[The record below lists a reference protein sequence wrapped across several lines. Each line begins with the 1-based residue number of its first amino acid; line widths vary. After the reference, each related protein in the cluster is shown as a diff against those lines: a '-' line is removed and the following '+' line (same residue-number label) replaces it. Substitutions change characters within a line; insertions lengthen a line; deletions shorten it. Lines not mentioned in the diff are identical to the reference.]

1 MADTDII
8 LVAGATGNTGS
19 GVAASLL
26 AQGRQVRALV
36 RDEDKAA
43 GLREQGAEVAIVDL
57 DRPETLTDNL
67 LDGVTGVYFVTWNGP
82 TALAQSQNL
91 LATIKRSGAA
101 PHIVRLSGFGTL
113 QSRIISEL
121 AKCEDDLKASGLPWT
136 ILKPTFFMQNVMMAA
151 QTVKE
156 QGAVYFDWG
165 SGKAGMIDA
174 RDVVDSAV
182 GVLTGQAATVESET
196 FVLTGPAS
204 IGFAD
209 VAEVLSRVTGRP
221 IEYVPVPHEAARE
234 AMLAMG
240 VPEWI
245 VEGYVELDAG
255 FEDGFADRT
264 TGNVEKLSGHE
275 PRDFERFALDYAE
288 VFGPAPAVVA

>member
-1 MADTDII
+1 MADTGIT

-19 GVAASLL
+19 AVADLLL
-26 AQGRQVRALV
+26 AEGRRVRALV
-36 RDEDKAA
+36 RDEDRAA
-43 GLREQGAEVAIVDL
+43 GLREQGAEVAVVDL
-57 DRPETLTDNL
+57 DRPETLSDDL

-82 TALAQSQNL
+82 SALTQSRNL

-121 AKCEDDLKASGLPWT
+121 ATCEDDLKASGLPWT

-165 SGKAGMIDA
+165 SGKAGMVDS
-174 RDVVDSAV
+174 RDVADCAV
-182 GVLTGQAATVESET
+182 GVLTGEAGAVEGET

-209 VAEVLSRVTGRP
+209 VAEILSRVTGRP
-221 IEYVPVPHEAARE
+221 VDYVPVPHEAARE

-240 VPEWI
+240 LPEWI
-245 VEGYVELDAG
+245 VEGFVELAAG

-264 TGNVEKLSGHE
+264 TGNVKKLSGHE
-275 PRDFERFALDYAE
+275 PRDFEQFALDFAQ
-288 VFGPAPAVVA
+288 VFGASPALVA

>member
-1 MADTDII
+1 MADADII
-8 LVAGATGNTGS
+8 LVAGATGNTGA

-26 AQGRQVRALV
+26 AEGRQVRALV

-57 DRPETLTDNL
+57 DRPETLTNDL

-82 TALAQSQNL
+82 SALAQSRNL

-136 ILKPTFFMQNVMMAA
+136 ILKPTFFMQNMMMAA

-156 QGAVYFDWG
+156 HGAVYFDWG

-182 GVLTGQAATVESET
+182 GVLTGQTGTVEGET

-264 TGNVEKLSGHE
+264 TGNVKKLSGHE
-275 PRDFERFALDYAE
+275 PRDFERFALDFAE
-288 VFGPAPAVVA
+288 VFGAAPAVVA

>member
-1 MADTDII
+1 MADADII
-8 LVAGATGNTGS
+8 LVVGATGNTGA

-26 AQGRQVRALV
+26 AEGRQVRALV

-43 GLREQGAEVAIVDL
+43 GLREQGAEVAIADL
-57 DRPETLTDNL
+57 DRPETLTDDL
-67 LDGVTGVYFVTWNGP
+67 LDGVTEVYFVTWNGP
-82 TALAQSQNL
+82 SALAQSRNL

-182 GVLTGQAATVESET
+182 GVLTGQAGAVEGET

-275 PRDFERFALDYAE
+275 SRGFERFALDFAE
-288 VFGPAPAVVA
+288 VFGAAPAVVA